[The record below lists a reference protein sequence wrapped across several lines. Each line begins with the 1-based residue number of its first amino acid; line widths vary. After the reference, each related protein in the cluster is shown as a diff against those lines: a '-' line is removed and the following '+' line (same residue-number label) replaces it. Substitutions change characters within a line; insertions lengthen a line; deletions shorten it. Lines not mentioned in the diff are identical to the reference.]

1 VKCMLWTVMPLEAV
15 MEGSEKTRLKYREI
29 NYGNS
34 ILLVEETGESM
45 AKIIRVIST
54 DPLYYLDPFL
64 QPGSIISLT
73 K

>member
-1 VKCMLWTVMPLEAV
+1 MLWTVMPLEAV
-15 MEGSEKTRLKYREI
+15 MEGSENFRPNYREF

-54 DPLYYLDPFL
+54 DPLCYLDPLL